1 MGNLRKAA
9 TCGAFTLMVGISH
22 GQYASVT
29 SLLDAMSI
37 DSMLLYVNE
46 MSGEVPIDVGNG
58 PELIVSRHSDNP
70 GNALAALYYQQK
82 LTSWGYSPTI
92 QGFSAGSGEN
102 ILVEIPG
109 LVHPARKVILCGH
122 YDAIPG
128 GIAAA
133 PAADDDGSGTA
144 AVLEAARVL
153 AGLQFENTI
162 VLALWD
168 EEEQG
173 KVGSEYYAG
182 AAAANDDT
190 IVGVVNM
197 DAIAYDG
204 NGDGLMRIHT
214 KAVANSIAIKDTA
227 LLVNTA
233 YGLAANIAINN
244 PGALYS
250 DHASFWSEG
259 YGAILVIE
267 DFDNDPNP
275 YYHTPNDRVQ
285 YLDVPYYE
293 QLAKLSLGTL
303 AHLAI
308 PFSGG
313 TGVSDISGVLE
324 PGLDIWPV
332 PTQGCLNL
340 ILRLA
345 DPARGSVVVV
355 DALGRPV
362 KSVFQGNL
370 FAGRNA
376 FSIDLNDLPPGGYL
390 VHCDDDRGHR
400 WTARAVVMP

>member
-1 MGNLRKAA
+1 M
-9 TCGAFTLMVGISH
+9 
-22 GQYASVT
+22 T
-29 SLLDAMSI
+29 SLLDAMSV
-37 DSMLLYVNE
+37 DSMLVYVNE

-58 PELIVSRHSDNP
+58 PELIVSRHSDNA

-82 LTSWGYSPTI
+82 FTSWGYTPTI

-109 LVHPARKVILCGH
+109 QVHPGRKVILCGH

-173 KVGSEYYAG
+173 KIGSIYYAG

-233 YGLAANIAINN
+233 YGLGANIAINN
-244 PGALYS
+244 PGAQYS
-250 DHASFWSEG
+250 DHASFWSEA

-275 YYHTPNDRVQ
+275 RYHTPNDRVQ
-285 YLDVPYYE
+285 YFDVPYYE

-308 PFSGG
+308 PISGG
-313 TGVSDISGVLE
+313 TGVSDISGVLQ
-324 PGLDIWPV
+324 PGLELWPV
-332 PTQGCLNL
+332 PTQGLLNL
-340 ILRLA
+340 TLRLSDA
-345 DPARGSVVVV
+345 AHGSVNVL

-362 KSVFQGNL
+362 RSIFEGEL
-370 FAGRNA
+370 RAGRNA
-376 FSIDLNDLPPGGYL
+376 FSVDLNDLPPGGYL
-390 VHCDDDRGHR
+390 LVQCNDDHGHS

>member
-1 MGNLRKAA
+1 MWNLGNAGVCAA
-9 TCGAFTLMVGISH
+9 LTVIVSTAH

-29 SLLDAMSI
+29 AMLDAVSV
-37 DSMLLYVNE
+37 DSMLTYVEE
-46 MSGEVPIDVGNG
+46 MSGEVPVDVGNG
-58 PELIVSRHSDNP
+58 PELIVSRHSDNA

-82 LTSWGYSPTI
+82 LSSWGYSPTI

-109 LVHPARKVILCGH
+109 LVHPGRKVILCGH

-173 KVGSEYYAG
+173 KLGSIHYAG
-182 AAAANDDT
+182 VAAANDDT

-233 YGLAANIAINN
+233 YGLGANIAINN
-244 PGALYS
+244 PGAQYS
-250 DHASFWSEG
+250 DHASFWAESF
-259 YGAILVIE
+259 GAILVIE

-293 QLAKLSLGTL
+293 QLAKLSMGTL
-303 AHLAI
+303 AHLAL

-313 TGVSDISGVLE
+313 TAVSDISGVLQ

-332 PTQGCLNL
+332 PTQGLLNL
-340 ILRLA
+340 TLRLA
-345 DPARGSVVVV
+345 DPARGSVTVL

-362 KSVFQGNL
+362 KSAFQGNL
-370 FAGRNA
+370 LAGRNT
-376 FSIDLNDLPPGGYL
+376 FSIDLNELPPGGYL
-390 VHCDDDRGHR
+390 VQCDDDRGHR